1 MVTMCR
7 LLTIVTLTAMLSCTQ
22 PKGGTMLFSAT
33 KELNRAIDLAER
45 TVAGSGDDISG
56 LRVTAAINMMA
67 GNEYRGPTFWRVTFK
82 RRDLIPKDASSELG
96 AGGEIFVD
104 VDLTANVAKIAGRG
118 E

>member
-1 MVTMCR
+1 
-7 LLTIVTLTAMLSCTQ
+7 
-22 PKGGTMLFSAT
+22 MLFSAA

-45 TVAGSGDDISG
+45 TVAGSGEDVSA
-56 LRVTAAINMMA
+56 LRVTSAVNMLA
-67 GNEYRGPTFWRVTFK
+67 GNEYRGPSFWRVTLK

-104 VDLTANVAKIAGRG
+104 VDLATNLAKIAGRG